1 LENLTNVEV
10 CLMGTSPSFRFLRD
24 RATRRGGFRG
34 VVPVLA
40 ALLGVFLVSLPA
52 FSQANQGTIQGAVFD
67 QSGGVI
73 PGAMVTVL
81 DVARGTSR
89 ALTTDNAGQ
98 YIAVNVTPGTYTVRA
113 EAKGFRVTEHSGVL
127 VEVGKTIRVDL
138 TLQAGEQTQTVTVT
152 GELPAIDTTDATL
165 GGTVSNEAINTLPLN
180 GRNFLR
186 LLNLRPGVYTNPGEG
201 AGNASTNGGRTGTD
215 LLMVDGVPAFG
226 NTTGSMVIN
235 SVYRTGDSNSLV
247 PIDAIQE
254 FNTEQNP
261 KAEYGWRPGSVIDV
275 GIKSGTNSI
284 HGTAYAFGRDALA
297 TDAGN
302 FFSTPG
308 TNPVTDATVEQFG
321 ATAGGPVLKD
331 KLFWFLGY
339 EGLRTSLVNPIVLTI
354 PSSVTGLGVGKS
366 MVDTCNALGPRKI
379 NALSAQLAGLNP
391 TTCAV
396 TPASTTFENLFPS
409 NTTGTI
415 QPGLTTLGPLN
426 NGFIKGDYVISPH
439 HHISGLYYVSK
450 SYQTVTYA
458 TGGIQGQL
466 PSPLGAT
473 QWEANVPSNV
483 QLYDGSWTWTPG
495 SNWVNDFRAGYD
507 YIDSRTVSGDR
518 NVFTQPAWPAGY
530 GFNSG
535 VTQAATPLYGGLPQ
549 IVIQSFTGYLGAG
562 RRTGVRGPDGDASFV
577 DNVSWLH
584 GKHAFKFGFQF
595 MDLVYDN
602 DSYNQANG
610 QVKFKDLQ
618 HFLQGAPRKGAILV
632 GDPNVIVRAHW
643 FSGYF
648 QDDFRATTRLTLN
661 LGLRWEYQGNPVEH
675 NNYEG
680 TFLPNA
686 PATTYPVVQVGPG
699 TTTRNMY
706 NPYHKAFSPRL
717 GLAWDMRGNGKTV
730 VRAGASIL
738 REPELV
744 GEYVG
749 ISPFGA
755 NVPDLNINTSGQA
768 VNIHT
773 PVTLA
778 LRSSDF
784 NWSVAGPVFPV
795 GTPTVVNG
803 VPYTG
808 TTCLSPNDVVS
819 SGPIPP
825 PCETQGVN
833 PNFVQPHIVAWN
845 LDIQRAITNNLTI
858 DVAYVGNHGVH
869 QTDWIDINEP
879 TLGAGFNTPFTG
891 PGASAAGLPATAVGL
906 TSNQICLASAPAYNA
921 CGIANPEAEVGSTVV
936 CTACPYGTKFPY
948 LTYIDQLNNGDYSHY
963 NALQLTVNERVS
975 HGLSFLTAY
984 TYSHALDIVSGEN
997 SSAQPFP
1004 ISAYAERLNYASSDN
1019 DVRHRFTFSP
1029 TYALPGMKS
1038 PGQMLQG
1045 WTISSIITL
1054 QSGLPWYP
1062 TDETTDLTGT
1072 NGFNDTISSS
1082 LQTWN
1087 YSGPASA
1094 FQAGPTSIPCFTAV
1108 DGKGNPIIPGCTA
1121 YVAGQPPAACMSAAQ
1136 ANGALAVASL
1146 MNLGCYVQGGGVL
1159 TPPAYGSVGSAS
1171 RNMFR
1176 VKPYHNIDFSIT
1188 KDWKF
1193 TERFGAQFRAE
1204 FFNLFNWANFALPA
1218 AQSSGVDPSTGS
1230 QFGCACA
1237 TPDVQNN
1244 NPVLGSGGP
1253 RHIQFGLK
1261 LLF

>member
-1 LENLTNVEV
+1 MRSSFASGALFCNLYRKQPA
-10 CLMGTSPSFRFLRD
+10 LSL
-24 RATRRGGFRG
+24 A
-34 VVPVLA
+34 A
-40 ALLGVFLVSLPA
+40 ALLGILVVSLGA
-52 FSQANQGTIQGAVFD
+52 FSQASQGTIQGAVFD
-67 QSGGVI
+67 QTGGVI
-73 PGAMVTVL
+73 PGATVTVI
-81 DVARGTSR
+81 DVARGVSR
-89 ALTTDNAGQ
+89 PLTTDSAGQ
-98 YIAVNVTPGTYTVRA
+98 YLAVNVTPGTYTVRA

-127 VEVGKTIRVDL
+127 VEVGQTIRVDL
-138 TLQAGEQTQTVTVT
+138 TLQPGEQTQTVTVT
-152 GELPAIDTTDATL
+152 GELPSIDTTDATL
-165 GGTVSNEAINTLPLN
+165 GGTVSNQSINALPLN

-201 AGNASTNGGRTGTD
+201 AGDASTNGGRTGTD

-226 NTTGSMVIN
+226 NTTGAMVIN

-284 HGTAYAFGRDALA
+284 HGTAYAFGRDAQA

-302 FFSTPG
+302 YFSTPG
-308 TNPVTDATVEQFG
+308 VNPVADATVEQFG
-321 ATAGGPVLKD
+321 ATAGGPILKD
-331 KLFWFLGY
+331 KLFWFMGY
-339 EGLRTSLVNPIVLTI
+339 EGLRTSVANPITLTI
-354 PSSVTGLGVGKS
+354 PADVPGVPGS
-366 MVDTCNALGPRKI
+366 IVDACNKI
-379 NALSAQLAGLNP
+379 GRAKVNPLSAQLAGLP
-391 TTCAV
+391 SGSCV
-396 TPASTTFENLFPS
+396 PQPGSSSFQNLFPFS
-409 NTTGTI
+409 TTGTI

-426 NGFIKGDYVISPH
+426 NGFIKADYAISSH

-458 TGGIQGQL
+458 TSGIQGQL

-483 QLYDGSWTWTPG
+483 QLYDGSWTWTPS

-507 YIDSRTVSGDR
+507 YIDSQTVSGDR
-518 NVFTQPAWPAGY
+518 NLFTQPAWPNGY

-535 VTQAATPLYGGLPQ
+535 VTQAASPLYGGLPQ
-549 IVIQSFTGYLGAG
+549 IIIQSFTGYLGAG

-577 DNVSWLH
+577 DNVSWLR

-602 DSYNQANG
+602 NSYNQANG
-610 QVKFKDLQ
+610 EVKFRTLAS
-618 HFLQGAPRKGAILV
+618 FLQGTPRNGAILV
-632 GDPNVIVRAHW
+632 GNPAEVVRAHW
-643 FSGYF
+643 SSLYF

-675 NNYEG
+675 SNYEA
-680 TFLPNA
+680 TFNPNVD
-686 PATTYPVVQVGPG
+686 PTTTFPVQQVGPG
-699 TTTRNMY
+699 APIRNMY
-706 NPYHKAFSPRL
+706 NPYYKAFSPRV
-717 GLAWDMRGNGKTV
+717 GLAWDVQGNGKTV
-730 VRAGASIL
+730 VRAGGSLL

-755 NVPDLNINTSGQA
+755 NVPALNINNSGTA

-773 PVTLA
+773 PESLSLA
-778 LRSSDF
+778 SGDI
-784 NWSVAGPVFPV
+784 NWSIAGPVFPV

-808 TTCLSPNDVVS
+808 TTCLSPTDVVS
-819 SGPIPP
+819 SGPTPP

-833 PNFVQPHIVAWN
+833 PNFVQPYIIAWN
-845 LDIQRAITNNLTI
+845 LDIQRAITNNLTVDI
-858 DVAYVGNHGVH
+858 AYVGTHGANE
-869 QTDWIDINEP
+869 TDWIDINEP
-879 TLGAGFNTPFTG
+879 SLGAGFNTPFTAAQ
-891 PGASAAGLPATAVGL
+891 ASAAGLPATAVGF
-906 TSNQICLASAPAYNA
+906 TSNQVCLATGT
-921 CGIANPEAEVGSTVV
+921 CGVGNPGAEVGSSGVV

-948 LTYIDQLNNGDYSHY
+948 LTYIDQLNNNDFSNY
-963 NALQLTVNERVS
+963 NALQMTVNERTS
-975 HGLSFLTAY
+975 HGLSFLAAY
-984 TYSHALDIVSGEN
+984 TYSHALDVVSGEN

-1004 ISAYAERLNYASSDN
+1004 ITAYNVRLNYGNGDN

-1029 TYALPGMKS
+1029 TYVIPGRKS
-1038 PGQMLQG
+1038 VGQMLQG
-1045 WTISSIITL
+1045 WTISSIITA
-1054 QSGLPWYP
+1054 QTGLPWFP
-1062 TDETTDLTGT
+1062 SDATTDLTGT
-1072 NGFNDTISSS
+1072 NGFNDSISSS
-1082 LQTWN
+1082 IQTWN

-1094 FQAGPTSIPCFTAV
+1094 FKSGPTSIPYFS
-1108 DGKGNPIIPGCTA
+1108 G
-1121 YVAGQPPAACMSAAQ
+1121 PAAVSTCGTAAAAPYGGAGTQ
-1136 ANGALAVASL
+1136 LGQIALAAL
-1146 MNLGCYVQGGGVL
+1146 GNLGCYVQGGGIL
-1159 TPPAYGSVGSAS
+1159 TPPAYGTVGNAS

-1176 VKPYHNIDFSIT
+1176 GPNYYNVDFSVT

-1193 TERFGAQFRAE
+1193 TERFSAQFRAE
-1204 FFNLFNWANFALPA
+1204 FFNFFNWGNFALPTSL
-1218 AQSSGVDPSTGS
+1218 SSTVDPSAGS

-1237 TPDVQNN
+1237 TPDVQGN

-1261 LLF
+1261 LIF

>member
-1 LENLTNVEV
+1 MGSSQYPYLLPNV
-10 CLMGTSPSFRFLRD
+10 LRS
-24 RATRRGGFRG
+24 GFRG
-34 VVPVLA
+34 TLSSVAV
-40 ALLGVFLVSLPA
+40 LLGMLLVSIPA
-52 FSQANQGTIQGAVFD
+52 FSQANQGTIQGGVFD
-67 QSGGVI
+67 QTGGAI
-73 PGAMVTVL
+73 AGASVTVIDL
-81 DVARGTSR
+81 ARGISR
-89 ALTTDNAGQ
+89 PLTTDNAGQ

-127 VEVGKTIRVDL
+127 VEVAQTIRVDL
-138 TLQAGEQTQTVTVT
+138 TLQPGEQTQTVTVT
-152 GELPAIDTTDATL
+152 SEIPAIDTTDATL
-165 GGTVSNEAINTLPLN
+165 GGTVSNSAINALPLN

-201 AGNASTNGGRTGTD
+201 AGEASTNGGRTGTD

-261 KAEYGWRPGSVIDV
+261 KAEYGWRPGSVINV
-275 GIKSGTNSI
+275 GLKSGTNSI
-284 HGTAYAFGRDALA
+284 HGTAYAFGRDAQA

-302 FFSTPG
+302 YFSTPG
-308 TNPVTDATVEQFG
+308 VNPVTNATVEQFG
-321 ATAGGPVLKD
+321 ATAGGPILKD
-331 KLFWFLGY
+331 KLFWFMGY
-339 EGLRTSLVNPIVLTI
+339 EGLRTTLANPIVLTI
-354 PSSVTGLGVGKS
+354 PADAPGLGTKLS
-366 MVDTCNALGPRKI
+366 MIDACNALASNGTGGFNPVGTPKGVS
-379 NALSAQLAGLNP
+379 ALSAQLAGITIDP
-391 TTCAV
+391 AAGCKV
-396 TPASTTFENLFPS
+396 TPGSSTFENLFPFS
-409 NTTGTI
+409 TTGTI

-426 NGFIKGDYVISPH
+426 NGFIKGDYAISSH

-458 TGGIQGQL
+458 TSGILGQL

-507 YIDSRTVSGDR
+507 YIDSQTVSGDR
-518 NVFTQPAWPAGY
+518 NVFTQQAWPNGY

-535 VTQAATPLYGGLPQ
+535 VTQAQNPLAGGLPQ
-549 IVIQSFTGYLGAG
+549 IIIKGGITGYLGAG
-562 RRTGVRGPDGDASFV
+562 RRTGVRGPDGDVSFV

-602 DSYNQANG
+602 NSYNQANG
-610 QVKFKDLQ
+610 QVKFKTLTS
-618 HFLQGAPRKGAILV
+618 FLQGAPYTGVILV
-632 GDPNVIVRAHW
+632 GNPAEVVRAHW
-643 FSGYF
+643 FAGYF

-675 NNYEG
+675 NNYEA
-680 TFLPNA
+680 TFLANA

-699 TTTRNMY
+699 APVRNMY
-706 NPYHKAFSPRL
+706 NPYYKAFSPRF
-717 GLAWDMRGNGKTV
+717 GLAWDVQGNGKTV
-730 VRAGASIL
+730 VRAAGSIL
-738 REPELV
+738 REPQLV

-755 NVPDLNINTSGQA
+755 NVPDLGINTSGQA

-773 PVTLA
+773 PESLTLNGCKKPTGTQCG
-778 LRSSDF
+778 DF
-784 NWSVAGPVFPV
+784 NWSAAGPVFPV

-808 TTCLSPNDVVS
+808 TTCLSPTDVVT
-819 SGPIPP
+819 SGPTPP

-833 PNFVQPHIVAWN
+833 PNFIQPYIIAWN
-845 LDIQRAITNNLTI
+845 LDIQRAIANNLTVDI
-858 DVAYVGNHGVH
+858 AYVGTHGANE
-869 QTDWIDINEP
+869 TDWININEP
-879 TLGAGFNTPFTG
+879 AIGAGFNTPFTNAEAALAG
-891 PGASAAGLPATAVGL
+891 IPAAAGM
-906 TSNQICLASAPAYNA
+906 TSNQYCVATAT
-921 CGIANPEAEVGSTVV
+921 CGIGNPGAEVGSSGVV

-948 LTYIDQLNNGDYSHY
+948 LTYIDQLNNNDFSNYD
-963 NALQLTVNERVS
+963 ALQLTVNERTS
-975 HGLSFLTAY
+975 HGLSFLAAY
-984 TYSHALDIVSGEN
+984 TYSHSLDVVSGEN

-1004 ISAYAERLNYASSDN
+1004 ISANNVRLNYGNGDN

-1029 TYALPGMKS
+1029 TYAIPGMKS

-1045 WTISSIITL
+1045 WTISSIITV
-1054 QSGLPWYP
+1054 QSGLPWFP
-1062 TDETTDLTGT
+1062 SDGSTDLTGT
-1072 NGFNDTISSS
+1072 NGFNDSISSS
-1082 LQTWN
+1082 IQTWN

-1094 FQAGPTSIPCFTAV
+1094 FKAGPTSIPYF
-1108 DGKGNPIIPGCTA
+1108 
-1121 YVAGQPPAACMSAAQ
+1121 
-1136 ANGALAVASL
+1136 NGAAAVSACGTAAAAPYGGASTQL
-1146 MNLGCYVQGGGVL
+1146 GQVALGALNNLGCYAQGGGVL
-1159 TPPAYGSVGSAS
+1159 TPPAYGTIGNAS

-1176 VKPYHNIDFSIT
+1176 GPNYHNVDFSVT

-1193 TERFGAQFRAE
+1193 TERFSAQFRAE
-1204 FFNLFNWANFALPA
+1204 FFNFFNWGNFALPT
-1218 AQSSGVDPSTGS
+1218 SLSNTVDPSANS

-1237 TPDVQNN
+1237 TPDVQGN

-1261 LLF
+1261 LAF